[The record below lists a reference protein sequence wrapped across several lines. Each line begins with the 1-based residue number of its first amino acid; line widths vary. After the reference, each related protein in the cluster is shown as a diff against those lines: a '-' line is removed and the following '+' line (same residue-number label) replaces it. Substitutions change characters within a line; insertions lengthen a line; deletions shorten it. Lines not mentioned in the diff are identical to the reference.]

1 MPVSPR
7 VSAIVTTYN
16 RPGQVGRAVASALA
30 QSVRDIE
37 VIVVLDGPDRATL
50 AALEPMSDPRLRI
63 HTRPSRGGQPAAIN
77 SGVRLASGVW
87 TALLDDDDEWLPEKL
102 EMQLR
107 VAESS
112 AIPSPVVGC
121 HFWARSD
128 EGEVLWPRRAPRHGE
143 PVGDYLFCRSRLAF
157 GEGVLPTSV
166 LFAPTRL
173 FLSVPMD
180 EDLPRHCDL
189 DWLIRVDAQPDVA
202 LHMPEKPAPLAIWHL
217 AGHDRMSKAHDWRFS
232 YEWIA
237 RCRSLLT
244 PRAYAGFLL
253 TWASFSARSEGD
265 LRAVP
270 ILLQEAV
277 RRGRPGARD
286 LAVYAAVWC
295 LPMNARSRW
304 SRSIAKLIDRG
315 GSE

>member
-1 MPVSPR
+1 M
-7 VSAIVTTYN
+7 
-16 RPGQVGRAVASALA
+16 
-30 QSVRDIE
+30 RDIE
-37 VIVVLDGPDRATL
+37 VIVVLDGPDPATL
-50 AALEPMSDPRLRI
+50 AALESMNDPRLRI
-63 HTRPSRGGQPAAIN
+63 HIRPERGGQPAAIN
-77 SGVRLASGVW
+77 SGVRLARGVW

-102 EMQLR
+102 ETQLR

-112 AIPSPVVGC
+112 AISAPVVGC

-128 EGEVLWPRRAPRHGE
+128 EGDVLWPRRGPRQGE
-143 PVGDYLFCRSRLAF
+143 PVGEYLFCRSRLTF

-166 LFAPTRL
+166 LFAPTHL
-173 FLSVPMD
+173 FHSVPMD

-189 DWLIRVDAQPDVA
+189 DWLLRVDARPDVA
-202 LHMPEKPAPLAIWHL
+202 LHMPAQPAPLAIWHL

-237 RCRSLLT
+237 RCRPIVT

-253 TWASFSARSEGD
+253 TWVSFSARSEGD
-265 LRAVP
+265 LRALP
-270 ILLQEAV
+270 ILLKEAM

-295 LPMNARSRW
+295 LPMTVRAQW
-304 SRSIAKLIDRG
+304 STSIAKLMDRG